1 MAKQKRRLKDDY
13 VKVLVGLDSIII
25 NLVEVEQKGKKV
37 KMPMASISGSNLDA
51 QVDFGEKVVIQTTT
65 QDGKNV
71 YYKLRPTI
79 DSGITI
85 PREEGYYSI
94 EDADLWVDTQPE
106 NIDKHII
113 RVKSGRF
120 VLTGK
125 FKAKDDM
132 PF

>member
-1 MAKQKRRLKDDY
+1 MAKQKKRLKDDY
-13 VKVLVGLDSIII
+13 VKALIGLDSIII

-51 QVDFGEKVVIQTTT
+51 QVDFGEKVVIETTT

-106 NIDKHII
+106 NIGKHII